1 MREYAKKEKQE
12 KKNRYSLFLLL
23 HMFPLSRARIFATKG
38 ERDRESTMKVVNA
51 HKRKKKKKKR
61 AKEICIY
68 LCYCLHVDRVSLL
81 LSLVPSIDIQCR
93 KFLRS
98 VFQLLSVLVD
108 GDDHHDY

>member
-51 HKRKKKKKKR
+51 HKRKKEKKTSKR
-61 AKEICIY
+61 NLYIF
-68 LCYCLHVDRVSLL
+68 VLL
-81 LSLVPSIDIQCR
+81 FAC
-93 KFLRS
+93 
-98 VFQLLSVLVD
+98 
-108 GDDHHDY
+108 